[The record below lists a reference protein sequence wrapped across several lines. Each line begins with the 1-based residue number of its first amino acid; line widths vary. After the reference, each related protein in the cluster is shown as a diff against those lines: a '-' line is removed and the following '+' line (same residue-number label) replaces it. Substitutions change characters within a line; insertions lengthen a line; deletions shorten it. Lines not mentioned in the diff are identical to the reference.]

1 MNADSNA
8 DLDFEPWEVLRILNE
23 EGVHYVLIGGL
34 AAVLHGS
41 SLPTQDVD
49 ILPLRESDNLER
61 LSGALARMGARIRTS
76 NDPVTAPIDGAF
88 LDAITLMLNLVTDY
102 GDLDIAFDPA
112 GPKNGF
118 SEWDADA
125 TPLDV
130 GNNLIV
136 RVAALADVI
145 DSKTSANRLKD
156 QRALPYLESLREQLS
171 AENPQDPGSTS
182 DVYPET

>member
-1 MNADSNA
+1 MNADSNS
-8 DLDFEPWEVLRILNE
+8 DQDFEPWEILRILNE
-23 EGVHYVLIGGL
+23 EDVHYVLIGGL

-49 ILPLRESDNLER
+49 ILPLRNSDNLER
-61 LSGALARMGARIRTS
+61 LSGALARMGAKIRTS
-76 NDPVTAPIDGAF
+76 NDPVAAPIDGAF
-88 LDAITLMLNLVTDY
+88 LGAMPLMLNLVTDY

-112 GPKNGF
+112 GPKKGF
-118 SEWDADA
+118 REWDADA
-125 TPLDV
+125 TPLDI
-130 GNNLIV
+130 GKGLIV

-171 AENPQDPGSTS
+171 AEHPEDPGAAS
-182 DVYPET
+182 DVSAGT

>member
-1 MNADSNA
+1 VNADSNS
-8 DLDFEPWEVLRILNE
+8 DQDFEPWEILRILDE
-23 EGVHYVLIGGL
+23 EDVHYVLIGGL

-49 ILPLRESDNLER
+49 ILPLRDSDNLER

-76 NDPVTAPIDGAF
+76 DDPVAAPIDAAF
-88 LDAITLMLNLVTDY
+88 LDAMPLMLNLVTQY

-112 GPKNGF
+112 GPKRGF
-118 SEWDADA
+118 SEWDDDA
-125 TPLDV
+125 TSLDV

-156 QRALPYLESLREQLS
+156 QRALPYLESLRDQLQVES
-171 AENPQDPGSTS
+171 PQDPGAAADTHN
-182 DVYPET
+182 